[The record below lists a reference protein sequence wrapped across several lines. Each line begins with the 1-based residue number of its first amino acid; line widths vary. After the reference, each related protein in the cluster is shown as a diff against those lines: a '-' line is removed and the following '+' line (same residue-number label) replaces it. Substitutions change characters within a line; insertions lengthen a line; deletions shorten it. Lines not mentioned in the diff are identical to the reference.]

1 MFYVKLLRW
10 KPFVFMTAKKRE
22 SWLCRMANYKD
33 INGIKIPFS
42 AETVWKLKRRDFSY
56 AKLSVTAI
64 K

>member
-1 MFYVKLLRW
+1 
-10 KPFVFMTAKKRE
+10 MTAKKRE